1 MDSKL
6 IDRLEQRDD
15 PQAKQQLTRVLA
27 AAAEDVSVGHGD
39 ARPY

>member
-15 PQAKQQLTRVLA
+15 AHAADELARVLA
-27 AAAEDVSVGHGD
+27 AAVEDVGAGHGD
-39 ARPY
+39 DRPY